1 MHRYKICLALA
12 FIGCASAVTRAQ
24 TDPAQLGIKE
34 DSPQTGSMIR
44 KDVAWSNKLP
54 LNRTYAELTT
64 EQRNSLNAFY
74 ESVAPGDEPPYPLEG
89 LKPIVAAILKGQER
103 YLARGELQLLVTV
116 GPDGKGKNVTAYGK
130 VDNPDM
136 AKFASSVLLLT
147 KFKPAICNGTP
158 CTMQFPF
165 QLKLK
170 VD

>member
-1 MHRYKICLALA
+1 MPFMNPLPRGTSHR
-12 FIGCASAVTRAQ
+12 T
-24 TDPAQLGIKE
+24 
-34 DSPQTGSMIR
+34 
-44 KDVAWSNKLP
+44 
-54 LNRTYAELTT
+54 
-64 EQRNSLNAFY
+64 
-74 ESVAPGDEPPYPLEG
+74 PLEG

-147 KFKPAICNGTP
+147 KFKPAICNGSL
-158 CTMQFPF
+158 CKMQFPF